1 MRPIVLE
8 GSIDDPVSL
17 HEPFEANQ
25 GSPAPNSMPGG
36 AHYEI
41 VTASGRPSSA
51 RAVHDLR
58 FDQCVS
64 RFTEV
69 EQARLF
75 EVDLRP

>member
-25 GSPAPNSMPGG
+25 GSPAPNTMTGG

-41 VTASGRPSSA
+41 VTASGHPSA
-51 RAVHDLR
+51 AAVHDLR
-58 FDQCVS
+58 FDRCLS
-64 RFTEV
+64 RFTGV